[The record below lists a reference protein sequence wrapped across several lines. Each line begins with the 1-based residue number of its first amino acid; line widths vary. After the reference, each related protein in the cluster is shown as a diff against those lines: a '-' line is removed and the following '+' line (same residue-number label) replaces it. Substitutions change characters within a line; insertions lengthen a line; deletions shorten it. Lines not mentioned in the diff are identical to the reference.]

1 MNDVLQSPLNIDL
14 IRSILINEFYT
25 GKPKSIQQKKEYARR
40 LLHSP
45 LVSQEYVFIN
55 D

>member
-1 MNDVLQSPLNIDL
+1 MINVLKSPLNIDL
-14 IRSILINEFYT
+14 IRSILINEFYS
-25 GKPKSIQQKKEYARR
+25 GKPKSIQQKKEFARR

-45 LVSQEYVFIN
+45 LVSQEYVFIE